1 MSRKPFIA
9 GNWKMNKN
17 PEEAKAFVEAVASK
31 LPSSDLVE
39 AGIAAPAVDL
49 TAVLAAAKGSNLK
62 VAAQNTYFENAGA
75 FTGETSPQVLKEIGT
90 DYVVI
95 GHSER
100 RDYFHETDE
109 DINKKA
115 KAIFANGMLPIICCG
130 ESLETYEAGK
140 AAEFVGAQ
148 VSAALA
154 GLTAEQVASTVIAYE
169 PIWAIGTGKT
179 ATFEQAE
186 EVCACIRETV
196 KAMFDEAT
204 SDAVRIQ
211 YGGSVKPATIDGLM
225 QKPNVDGALVGGAS
239 LKAADFSAIV
249 NFK

>member
-1 MSRKPFIA
+1 MVLLFPGHGEEQQGKIEHKADQRGGLQRGHGDTSRQMEGQHDTAADKP
-9 GNWKMNKN
+9 
-17 PEEAKAFVEAVASK
+17 
-31 LPSSDLVE
+31 LSS
-39 AGIAAPAVDL
+39 
-49 TAVLAAAKGSNLK
+49 AAAKTGLLRHIPPGIEL
-62 VAAQNTYFENAGA
+62 VQIGAGPA
-75 FTGETSPQVLKEIGT
+75 GHLGQGVE
-90 DYVVI
+90 YVVI

-100 RDYFHETDE
+100 REMFGETDAYV
-109 DINKKA
+109 NKRA
-115 KAIFANGMLPIICCG
+115 KAALAAGIVPIICCG
-130 ESLETYEAGK
+130 ETLETREAGTTNDFVSGQIK
-140 AAEFVGAQ
+140 AALE
-148 VSAALA
+148 
-154 GLTAEQVASTVIAYE
+154 GLTAAQVAGLVIAYE

-204 SDAVRIQ
+204 ADAVRIQ